1 MKAGKH
7 IIFLLYSFLLILKF
21 KLKLYIMIKKYL
33 IFPYDFESTT
43 HRIVPGATQWL
54 WKNDDI
60 KISIVGGGEGLMG
73 NGVVS
78 FEMWD
83 SREDDIQGYR
93 TKDEINE
100 HLKKFPVE

>member
-1 MKAGKH
+1 
-7 IIFLLYSFLLILKF
+7 
-21 KLKLYIMIKKYL
+21 MIKKYL
-33 IFPYDFESTT
+33 IFPYDFETTT

-60 KISIVGGGEGLMG
+60 TISIVGGGEGLMG

-83 SREDDIQGYR
+83 SREDDIQGYLNV
-93 TKDEINE
+93 DDINT
-100 HLKKFPVE
+100 HLKKFPVH